1 MNHNHAPHQIPGQSP
16 QKDGGFWRSRYAIG
30 LLVFGAIAGYFLWTE
45 HRAHLTQWWPYAILL
60 LCPLMHVFMHGGH
73 GGHGGHGNDKNAET
87 SQQNDDQRR
96 S

>member
-1 MNHNHAPHQIPGQSP
+1 MNHQHQGNDSP
-16 QKDGGFWRSRYAIG
+16 PSFWTTRYAIG
-30 LLVFGAIAGYFLWTE
+30 LLVIGAVAGYFLWTE

-73 GGHGGHGNDKNAET
+73 GGHGDDKNAGT
-87 SQQNDDQRR
+87 SQYDDDQRR